1 LSQIHGGDGLVE
13 EENDNYRLPVGKE
26 KNGAGSKNT
35 NVNFDNSGKEN
46 VQPDGVS
53 GEDKKITPNKSDK
66 NQLLEKFS
74 GS

>member
-1 LSQIHGGDGLVE
+1 MQPGHGMPE

-26 KNGAGSKNT
+26 KTGAGNKGG
-35 NVNFDNSGKEN
+35 NVNVDSSGKEN
-46 VQPDGVS
+46 VQPDGSS